1 MNRQGWKYYVYLEQ
15 NPTFK
20 AMKNEYIDS
29 IKHSYFDALDKIW
42 LLSLL
47 NRMCENELKELFH
60 HLDND
65 IFFKYV
71 IFNSEH
77 PKDKVL
83 LLEDN
88 NN

>member
-1 MNRQGWKYYVYLEQ
+1 MWKWA
-15 NPTFK
+15 K
-20 AMKNEYIDS
+20 RIM
-29 IKHSYFDALDKIW
+29 
-42 LLSLL
+42 
-47 NRMCENELKELFH
+47 H

-77 PKDKVL
+77 PKEKVL